1 MLDITE
7 IFDRYISQYSSIDI
21 ANSEFKKDLHE
32 DSQLREA
39 YKEWCHNVGSSEKN
53 GFIDYAEEY
62 LESQNDVWNNLSDFD
77 EVWKKAL

>member
-32 DSQLREA
+32 DQQLREA

-62 LESQNDVWNNLSDFD
+62 MESQNDVWNNLSDFD
-77 EVWKKAL
+77 EV

>member
-7 IFDRYISQYSSIDI
+7 IFDRYIGQYSSIDI

-32 DSQLREA
+32 DQQLREA

-62 LESQNDVWNNLSDFD
+62 MESQNDVWNNLSDFD
-77 EVWKKAL
+77 EI

>member
-32 DSQLREA
+32 YSQLREA

-77 EVWKKAL
+77 EV

>member
-1 MLDITE
+1 MMDITE

-32 DSQLREA
+32 DSELRET
-39 YKEWCHNVGSSEKN
+39 YKEWCHTVGSTEKN

-62 LESQNDVWNNLSDFD
+62 LESQNDVWNSLSDYD
-77 EVWKKAL
+77 EV